1 MTESRFERNV
11 GAAMFAALLVAAA
24 AIGLHIYVP
33 WENETLQA
41 QMSFPMAILW
51 GAAAIGLAML
61 LFTLF
66 RSQHHTQHDV
76 RISDE
81 DTLRRFEEADRQLDA
96 ADRQERTKPFPP

>member
-1 MTESRFERNV
+1 MAESRFERNV

-33 WENETLQA
+33 WDDETLQA
-41 QMSFPMAILW
+41 QMSFPMALLW
-51 GAAAIGLAML
+51 GAAAVGLSML

-81 DTLRRFEEADRQLDA
+81 DTLRRFEEVDRQLDA
-96 ADRQERTKPFPP
+96 AEKRERAKKPPL